1 MLPVGATV
9 DFVVG
14 ANGDANADLTALNA
28 AVRRL
33 PTVTISAPAS
43 VVAGQDVNVTIN
55 SSEPLTAAALRRDG
69 MNAGTD
75 RTAPFDFVLRDLT
88 PGVYQLQAEGLAG
101 GVLTSSNLLT
111 LTVTD
116 PPTVTRRGTAAPDA
130 ITATGST
137 FDAVTSGTWDRAD
150 IWRRRS
156 DGGSGVPGPN
166 DVAIIPDN
174 VQIVLDTNRTVGKVF
189 SEGRIAGESGNTNL
203 ELTVT
208 KQLGIAG
215 LIRDLTI
222 KIPVGSVLTN
232 VKGSAFFEN
241 IKVENDGEMVI
252 SKSLFATG
260 GSLVNRGALNVRTGP
275 GQGGPVILKGSDLML
290 AGTVRL
296 SPGVAIAGR
305 LVGLDGGTLIGLDG
319 STLIGNDGSTLVGND
334 GASLIGLDGST
345 LIGLD
350 GGTLVG
356 LDGGTLVGLDGGTLV
371 GNDGASLVGN
381 DGASLAQVNAAALI
395 GNDGSTRPTNGVP
408 GEKDVPLGSNGLS
421 FSNYAISGNCN
432 LIGNVSL
439 DGGYMLPGS
448 SPGTIVVA
456 GNLDLGASSTT
467 VLEVGGDS
475 SQPTAS
481 DRLSVLGT
489 ANLGGN
495 LIVRTVNGFTPA
507 PNDSI
512 PLLTYGAAS
521 GNFSSITSN
530 AQIAF
535 GPNGATVQVNGA
547 NPPAPKALNISTRMR
562 VEAGDNVLIAGFIV
576 TGSQPKKVII
586 RGLGPSLPVAGALA
600 DPILEL
606 DGGAVINDD
615 WRSTQEGGDHRHHH
629 SAFEQP
635 GSRDRSHARS
645 WWAYRDS
652 PREEQRDRR
661 RPGGSLRS
669 RAEHA
674 GAAGEHLH
682 ARPGANGR

>member
-1 MLPVGATV
+1 MA
-9 DFVVG
+9 
-14 ANGDANADLTALNA
+14 
-28 AVRRL
+28 R
-33 PTVTISAPAS
+33 
-43 VVAGQDVNVTIN
+43 
-55 SSEPLTAAALRRDG
+55 
-69 MNAGTD
+69 
-75 RTAPFDFVLRDLT
+75 
-88 PGVYQLQAEGLAG
+88 
-101 GVLTSSNLLT
+101 
-111 LTVTD
+111 
-116 PPTVTRRGTAAPDA
+116 
-130 ITATGST
+130 
-137 FDAVTSGTWDRAD
+137 
-150 IWRRRS
+150 
-156 DGGSGVPGPN
+156 
-166 DVAIIPDN
+166 
-174 VQIVLDTNRTVGKVF
+174 
-189 SEGRIAGESGNTNL
+189 
-203 ELTVT
+203 
-208 KQLGIAG
+208 
-215 LIRDLTI
+215 
-222 KIPVGSVLTN
+222 
-232 VKGSAFFEN
+232 
-241 IKVENDGEMVI
+241 
-252 SKSLFATG
+252 
-260 GSLVNRGALNVRTGP
+260 
-275 GQGGPVILKGSDLML
+275 
-290 AGTVRL
+290 
-296 SPGVAIAGR
+296 
-305 LVGLDGGTLIGLDG
+305 
-319 STLIGNDGSTLVGND
+319 
-334 GASLIGLDGST
+334 
-345 LIGLD
+345 
-350 GGTLVG
+350 
-356 LDGGTLVGLDGGTLV
+356 TLV

-408 GEKDVPLGSNGLS
+408 GEKDVPLGSDGLS

-448 SPGTIVVA
+448 SPGAIVVA

-576 TGSQPKKVII
+576 TGSQPKRVII

-615 WRSTQEGGDHRHHH
+615 WRS
-629 SAFEQP
+629 
-635 GSRDRSHARS
+635 HAG
-645 WWAYRDS
+645 
-652 PREEQRDRR
+652 RR
-661 RPGGSLRS
+661 RSSPPPFRLRTTRKPRS
-669 RAEHA
+669 
-674 GAAGEHLH
+674 
-682 ARPGANGR
+682 